1 MVIRILPNLGL
12 LLIALAVLTSLHQAF
27 QPEKAGDILARHVTL
42 AAQISPFAL
51 LVGAFVV
58 DASSL
63 DLVARY
69 GGAGLPLL
77 YRISAVWGGR
87 AGPLLLW
94 AALLGIVTWM
104 MAEKDKPARLEIR
117 IMHVLVAS
125 IILVSWLLEPFAPAG
140 LQQGELHP
148 LLQTDLM
155 VIHPPIVF
163 AYYSLCLATASV
175 AIAGV
180 LRHDSSESIH
190 ESQLYWARAAFLVGT
205 IGIGLGGLWAYTVLD
220 WGGYWAWDPVE
231 TGSLLPWLALLLVI
245 HVRAQPGSKAISAS
259 PAIAIIAGAL
269 AFHATMVT
277 RANGVWASVH
287 AFVADGEGSLSEDPY
302 LRVLEIAEF
311 SPVGIE
317 VTSYLIV
324 MVAMFC
330 FAILHLLREQRKAVS
345 SEGGKTMLEET
356 PTMSRLLILAF
367 LVVAIWI
374 GSTAIL
380 AVGLAL
386 MLLIVN
392 GDSQRPGMHWV
403 TLGVVMMLFSSW
415 LWISDIQ
422 QSVAGMVPFLAP
434 WLLSP
439 ENENEFKSLRLPFKS
454 ASARTRVAKMIP
466 WYGGTAFLLLTWLLL
481 TVEIDGPSLEAH
493 EFYGAPLLAIL
504 ALGLVLYGWGRSL
517 PADKGPVAMGLA
529 LVASIVL
536 AAYSDS
542 LPLPGDP
549 KLVVTS
555 GITRGA
561 VGAFVLTWLLISL
574 PVTAKQACLTV
585 KKVTPRL
592 RAGGMGGSNAAR
604 ARLLGSHLAHLGIL
618 LLLVG
623 HVMTTTLLD
632 RSDPSH
638 LVTLERDQAV
648 SYEGYE
654 MVFVGTDMFASDH
667 DDYDFPVGD
676 GFVGVSIEV
685 WKDGEL
691 IETLRP
697 GMLRFDSPSGA
708 INSRSEVDRM
718 SRLSGDTIVILDLAQ
733 SNDLLSSMILGD
745 LETVE
750 TVRVTIYDLQGS
762 HLVWLGWTLIMLGG
776 LAALLSSREA
786 ADEEE

>member
-1 MVIRILPNLGL
+1 MIRILPNLGL
-12 LLIALAVLTSLHQAF
+12 LLIALAVLTSLHQALR
-27 QPEKAGDILARHVTL
+27 PEKAGDILARHVTL

-356 PTMSRLLILAF
+356 PAMSRLLILAF

-392 GDSQRPGMHWV
+392 GDSQRPAMHWV

-439 ENENEFKSLRLPFKS
+439 ENENEFKSFRLPFKS

-574 PVTAKQACLTV
+574 PATAKQAWLTV

-592 RAGGMGGSNAAR
+592 QAGGMGGSNAAR

-638 LVTLERDQAV
+638 LVTLERDQVV

-762 HLVWLGWTLIMLGG
+762 HLVWLGWALIMLGG

>member
-1 MVIRILPNLGL
+1 MIRILPNLGL
-12 LLIALAVLTSLHQAF
+12 LLIALAVLTSLHQALR
-27 QPEKAGDILARHVTL
+27 PEKAGDILARHVTL

-245 HVRAQPGSKAISAS
+245 PVRAQPGSKAISAS

-311 SPVGIE
+311 NPVGIE

-356 PTMSRLLILAF
+356 PAMSRLLILAF

-392 GDSQRPGMHWV
+392 GDYQRPAMHWV

-439 ENENEFKSLRLPFKS
+439 ENENEFKSFRLPFKS

-504 ALGLVLYGWGRSL
+504 AVGLVLYGWGRSL
-517 PADKGPVAMGLA
+517 PADKGPVATGLA

-574 PVTAKQACLTV
+574 PATAKQAWLTV

-592 RAGGMGGSNAAR
+592 QAGGMGGSNAAR

-762 HLVWLGWTLIMLGG
+762 HLVWLGWALIMLGG

>member
-1 MVIRILPNLGL
+1 MICILPALGL
-12 LLIALAVLTSLHQAF
+12 VLLVLAVVTSLHQVMR
-27 QPEKAGDILARHVTL
+27 PEKAGDVLVRNVTL
-42 AAQISPFAL
+42 ATQVSPFAL

-63 DLVARY
+63 DLVARF
-69 GGAGLPLL
+69 GGQGLPLL
-77 YRISAVWGGR
+77 YRVSAVWGGR

-94 AALLGIVTWM
+94 AALLGVVTWM
-104 MAEKDKPARLEIR
+104 MAEKDKPARLEVR

-125 IILVSWLLEPFAPAG
+125 ILLLSWLLDPFAAAG
-140 LQQGELHP
+140 QQQGELHP

-180 LRHDSSESIH
+180 IRQDSSESIH
-190 ESQLYWARAAFLVGT
+190 NSQLYWARAAFLVGT

-245 HVRAQPGSKAISAS
+245 HVRAQSGSKAIAAA
-259 PAIAIIAGAL
+259 PAIGIISGAL

-287 AFVADGEGSLSEDPY
+287 AFVADGEGTLSEDPY
-302 LRVLEIAEF
+302 LRVLEIAEW

-317 VTSYLIV
+317 VTSYLVV
-324 MVAMFC
+324 MVAMGC
-330 FAILHLLREQRKAVS
+330 FAMLHLVREQRASVS
-345 SEGGKTMLEET
+345 LAGGQTMLEQN
-356 PTMSRLLILAF
+356 PSMSKILILIF
-367 LVVAIWI
+367 LIIALWI
-374 GSTAIL
+374 GSSAIL
-380 AVGLAL
+380 AVGFAL

-392 GDSQRPGMHWV
+392 GDSHRPPMHWIS
-403 TLGVVMMLFSSW
+403 LGVVMMLFSSW

-422 QSVAGMVPFLAP
+422 QSVAAMVPFLAP

-439 ENENEFKSLRLPFKS
+439 ENESEFESVLLPFS
-454 ASARTRVAKMIP
+454 DISARTRVARMTP

-493 EFYGAPLLAIL
+493 EFYGAPLLGLL
-504 ALGLVLYGWGRSL
+504 ALALALYGWGRSL
-517 PADKGPVAMGLA
+517 PADKGPAVVGLA
-529 LVASIVL
+529 LTASITL
-536 AAYSDS
+536 AALSDK

-549 KLVVTS
+549 ELVVTS

-574 PVTAKQACLTV
+574 PTTAKQAWQTAKRTIPHFRV
-585 KKVTPRL
+585 
-592 RAGGMGGSNAAR
+592 GGTGGRNAAR
-604 ARLLGSHLAHLGIL
+604 ARLIGSHLAHLGIL

-623 HVMTTTLLD
+623 HILTTTMLD

-638 LVTLERDQAV
+638 LITLQKGEAIEH
-648 SYEGYE
+648 EGYE
-654 MVFVGTDMFASDH
+654 MVFVGMELIPSEH
-667 DDYDFPVGD
+667 QDYDFPVGD
-676 GFVGVSIEV
+676 GFIGVSIEV
-685 WKDGEL
+685 WQNNEL
-691 IETLRP
+691 IDTLRP

-708 INSRSEVDRM
+708 VNARSEVDRM

-733 SNDLLSSMILGD
+733 SNDLLSSMILGGVD
-745 LETVE
+745 EVE

-762 HLVWLGWTLIMLGG
+762 HLVWLGWALIMLGG
-776 LAALLSSREA
+776 LAALSSGREGA
-786 ADEEE
+786 QEEE

>member
-1 MVIRILPNLGL
+1 MIRILPTLGL
-12 LLIALAVLTSLHQAF
+12 LLLALAVATCLHQALR
-27 QPEKAGDILARHVTL
+27 PEKAGDILARNVSL
-42 AAQISPFAL
+42 AAQVSPFAL
-51 LVGAFVV
+51 LVGSFVV

-69 GGAGLPLL
+69 GGADLPLL
-77 YRISAVWGGR
+77 YRVSAVWGGR

-94 AALLGIVTWM
+94 AALLGVVTWM
-104 MAEKDKPARLEIR
+104 MAEKDKPARLEVR
-117 IMHVLVAS
+117 IMHILVAS
-125 IILVSWLLEPFAPAG
+125 ILLLSWLLDPFADAG
-140 LQQGELHP
+140 PQQGELHP

-163 AYYSLCLATASV
+163 AYYSLCLAAASV

-180 LRHDSSESIH
+180 LRRDSSESIH
-190 ESQLYWARAAFLVGT
+190 ESQLHWARAAFLVGT

-245 HVRAQPGSKAISAS
+245 HVRAQSGSKAVAAS
-259 PAIAIIAGAL
+259 PAVAIIAGAL

-287 AFVADGEGSLSEDPY
+287 AFVADGEGTLSEDPY
-302 LRVLEIAEF
+302 LRVLEIADW

-330 FAILHLLREQRKAVS
+330 FAILHLLREQKAAVS
-345 SEGGKTMLEET
+345 SAGGKTMLEET
-356 PTMSRLLILAF
+356 PAMSRLLILLF
-367 LVVAIWI
+367 LIIALWI
-374 GSTAIL
+374 GSSAIL
-380 AVGLAL
+380 SVGLAL

-392 GDSQRPGMHWV
+392 GDSQRPAMHWI

-422 QSVAGMVPFLAP
+422 QSVVGMLPFLAP

-439 ENENEFKSLRLPFKS
+439 ENEGEFESLRLPFS
-454 ASARTRVAKMIP
+454 DSSARTRAARMVP

-481 TVEIDGPSLEAH
+481 TVEIDGPSLKAH
-493 EFYGAPLLAIL
+493 EFYGAPLLGLL
-504 ALGLVLYGWGRSL
+504 ALGLALYGWGRSL
-517 PADKGPVAMGLA
+517 PADKTSAVMGIA

-536 AAYSDS
+536 AIFSER
-542 LPLPGDP
+542 LPFPGDP
-549 KLVVTS
+549 ELVVTS

-574 PVTAKQACLTV
+574 PTTAKQAWLTARRV
-585 KKVTPRL
+585 VPHL
-592 RAGGMGGSNAAR
+592 RTGGMGGSNAAR

-623 HVMTTTLLD
+623 HILTTTMLD

-638 LVTLERDQAV
+638 LVTLQRDEAV
-648 SYEGYE
+648 EYEGYE
-654 MVFVGTDMFASDH
+654 MVFVGTEMLASEH
-667 DDYDFPVGD
+667 EDYDFTVGD

-685 WKDGEL
+685 WQDGEL
-691 IETLRP
+691 IDTMRP

-708 INSRSEVDRM
+708 VNARSEVDRM
-718 SRLSGDTIVILDLAQ
+718 SRLSGDTIFILDLAQ
-733 SNDLLSSMILGD
+733 SNDLLSSMILGGLD
-745 LETVE
+745 DVE
-750 TVRVTIYDLQGS
+750 TIRVTIYDLQGS
-762 HLVWLGWTLIMLGG
+762 HLVWLGWILIMLGG
-776 LAALLSSREA
+776 IAALSSGREGA
-786 ADEEE
+786 SEEE

>member
-1 MVIRILPNLGL
+1 MICILPALGL
-12 LLIALAVLTSLHQAF
+12 VLLVLAVVTSLHQVMR
-27 QPEKAGDILARHVTL
+27 PEKAGDWLVRNVTL
-42 AAQISPFAL
+42 ATQVSPFAL

-63 DLVARY
+63 DLVARF
-69 GGAGLPLL
+69 GGQGLPLL
-77 YRISAVWGGR
+77 YRVSAVWGGR

-94 AALLGIVTWM
+94 AALLGVVTWM
-104 MAEKDKPARLEIR
+104 MAEKDKPARLEVR
-117 IMHVLVAS
+117 IMHVLIAS
-125 IILVSWLLEPFAPAG
+125 ILLLSWLLDPFAAAG
-140 LQQGELHP
+140 QQQGELHP

-180 LRHDSSESIH
+180 IRQDSSESIH
-190 ESQLYWARAAFLVGT
+190 NSQLYWARAAFLVGT

-245 HVRAQPGSKAISAS
+245 HVRAQSGSKAIAAA
-259 PAIAIIAGAL
+259 PAIGIISGAL

-287 AFVADGEGSLSEDPY
+287 AFVADGEGTLSEDPY
-302 LRVLEIAEF
+302 LRVLEIAEW

-317 VTSYLIV
+317 VTSYLVV
-324 MVAMFC
+324 MVAMGC
-330 FAILHLLREQRKAVS
+330 FAMLHLVREQRESVS
-345 SEGGKTMLEET
+345 LAGGQTMLEQN
-356 PTMSRLLILAF
+356 PSMSKILILIF
-367 LVVAIWI
+367 LIIALWI
-374 GSTAIL
+374 GSSAIL
-380 AVGLAL
+380 AVGFAL

-392 GDSQRPGMHWV
+392 GDSQRPPMHWIS
-403 TLGVVMMLFSSW
+403 LGVVMMLFSSW

-422 QSVAGMVPFLAP
+422 QSVAAMVPFLAP

-439 ENENEFKSLRLPFKS
+439 ENESEFESVLLPFS
-454 ASARTRVAKMIP
+454 DLSARTRVARMTP

-493 EFYGAPLLAIL
+493 EFYGAPLLGLL
-504 ALGLVLYGWGRSL
+504 ALALALYGWGRSL
-517 PADKGPVAMGLA
+517 PADKGPAVVGLA
-529 LVASIVL
+529 LTASITL
-536 AAYSDS
+536 AALSDK

-549 KLVVTS
+549 ELVVTS

-574 PVTAKQACLTV
+574 PTTAKQAWQTAKRTIPHFRV
-585 KKVTPRL
+585 
-592 RAGGMGGSNAAR
+592 GGTGGRNAAR
-604 ARLLGSHLAHLGIL
+604 ARLIGSHLAHLGIL
-618 LLLVG
+618 LLLMG
-623 HVMTTTLLD
+623 HILTTTMLD

-638 LVTLERDQAV
+638 LITLQRGEAIEH
-648 SYEGYE
+648 EGYE
-654 MVFVGTDMFASDH
+654 LVFVGMELIPSEH
-667 DDYDFPVGD
+667 QDYDFPVGD
-676 GFVGVSIEV
+676 GFIGVSIEV
-685 WKDGEL
+685 WQNNEL
-691 IETLRP
+691 IDTLRP

-708 INSRSEVDRM
+708 VNARSEVDRM

-733 SNDLLSSMILGD
+733 SNDLLSSMILGGVD
-745 LETVE
+745 EVE

-762 HLVWLGWTLIMLGG
+762 HLVWLGWALMMLGG
-776 LAALLSSREA
+776 LAALSSGREGA
-786 ADEEE
+786 QEEE

>member
-1 MVIRILPNLGL
+1 MIRILPTLGL
-12 LLIALAVLTSLHQAF
+12 LLLALAVATCLHQALR
-27 QPEKAGDILARHVTL
+27 PEKAGDILARNVSL
-42 AAQISPFAL
+42 AAQVSPFAL
-51 LVGAFVV
+51 LVGSFVV

-69 GGAGLPLL
+69 GGADLPLL
-77 YRISAVWGGR
+77 YRVSAVWGGR

-94 AALLGIVTWM
+94 AALLGVVTWM
-104 MAEKDKPARLEIR
+104 MAEKDKPARLEVR
-117 IMHVLVAS
+117 IMHILVAS
-125 IILVSWLLEPFAPAG
+125 ILLLSWLLDPFADAG
-140 LQQGELHP
+140 PQQGELHP

-163 AYYSLCLATASV
+163 AYYSLCLAAASV

-180 LRHDSSESIH
+180 LRRDSSESIH
-190 ESQLYWARAAFLVGT
+190 ESQLHWARAAFLVGT

-245 HVRAQPGSKAISAS
+245 HVRAQSGSKAVAAS
-259 PAIAIIAGAL
+259 PAVAIIAGAL

-287 AFVADGEGSLSEDPY
+287 AFVADGEGTLSEDPY
-302 LRVLEIAEF
+302 LRVLEIADW

-330 FAILHLLREQRKAVS
+330 FAILHLLREQKAAVS
-345 SEGGKTMLEET
+345 SAGGKTMLEET
-356 PTMSRLLILAF
+356 PAMSRLLILLF
-367 LVVAIWI
+367 LIIALWI
-374 GSTAIL
+374 GSSAIL
-380 AVGLAL
+380 SVGLAL

-392 GDSQRPGMHWV
+392 GDSQRPAMHWI

-422 QSVAGMVPFLAP
+422 QSVVGMLPFLAP
-434 WLLSP
+434 WLLTP
-439 ENENEFKSLRLPFKS
+439 ENEGEFESLRLPFS
-454 ASARTRVAKMIP
+454 DTSARTRAARMVP

-481 TVEIDGPSLEAH
+481 TVEIDGPSLKAH
-493 EFYGAPLLAIL
+493 EFYGAPLLGLL
-504 ALGLVLYGWGRSL
+504 ALGLALYGWGRSL
-517 PADKGPVAMGLA
+517 PADKTSAVMGIA

-536 AAYSDS
+536 AIFSER
-542 LPLPGDP
+542 LPFPGDP
-549 KLVVTS
+549 ELVVTS

-574 PVTAKQACLTV
+574 PTTAKQAWLTARRV
-585 KKVTPRL
+585 VPHL
-592 RAGGMGGSNAAR
+592 RTGGMGGSNAAR

-623 HVMTTTLLD
+623 HILTTTMLD

-638 LVTLERDQAV
+638 LVTLQRDEAV
-648 SYEGYE
+648 EHEGYE
-654 MVFVGTDMFASDH
+654 MVFVGTEMIASEH
-667 DDYDFPVGD
+667 EDYDFPVGD
-676 GFVGVSIEV
+676 GFVGASIEV
-685 WKDGEL
+685 WQDGEL
-691 IETLRP
+691 IDTMRP

-708 INSRSEVDRM
+708 VNARSEVDRM
-718 SRLSGDTIVILDLAQ
+718 SRLSGDTIFILDLAQ
-733 SNDLLSSMILGD
+733 SNDLLSSMILGGLD
-745 LETVE
+745 DVE
-750 TVRVTIYDLQGS
+750 TIRVTIYDLQGS
-762 HLVWLGWTLIMLGG
+762 HLVWLGWILIMLGG
-776 LAALLSSREA
+776 IAALSSGREGA
-786 ADEEE
+786 SEEE

>member
-1 MVIRILPNLGL
+1 MIRILPTLGL
-12 LLIALAVLTSLHQAF
+12 LLLALAVATCLHQALR
-27 QPEKAGDILARHVTL
+27 PEKAGDILARNVSL
-42 AAQISPFAL
+42 AAQVSPFAL
-51 LVGAFVV
+51 LVGSFVV

-69 GGAGLPLL
+69 GGADLPLL
-77 YRISAVWGGR
+77 YRVSAVWGGR

-94 AALLGIVTWM
+94 AALLGVVTWM
-104 MAEKDKPARLEIR
+104 MAEKDKPARLEVR
-117 IMHVLVAS
+117 IMHILVAS
-125 IILVSWLLEPFAPAG
+125 ILLLSWLLDPFAAAG
-140 LQQGELHP
+140 PQQGELHP

-163 AYYSLCLATASV
+163 AYYSLCLAAASV

-180 LRHDSSESIH
+180 LRRDSSESIH
-190 ESQLYWARAAFLVGT
+190 ESQLHWARAAFLVGT

-245 HVRAQPGSKAISAS
+245 HVRAQSGSKAVAAS
-259 PAIAIIAGAL
+259 PAVAIIAGAL

-287 AFVADGEGSLSEDPY
+287 AFVADGEGTLSEDPY
-302 LRVLEIAEF
+302 LRVLEIADW

-330 FAILHLLREQRKAVS
+330 FAILHLLREQKAAVS
-345 SEGGKTMLEET
+345 SAGGKTMLEET
-356 PTMSRLLILAF
+356 PAMSRLLILLF
-367 LVVAIWI
+367 LIIALWI
-374 GSTAIL
+374 GSSAIL
-380 AVGLAL
+380 SVGLAL

-392 GDSQRPGMHWV
+392 GDSQRPAMHWI

-422 QSVAGMVPFLAP
+422 QSVVGMLPFLAP

-439 ENENEFKSLRLPFKS
+439 ENEGEFESLRLPFS
-454 ASARTRVAKMIP
+454 DASARTRAARMVP

-481 TVEIDGPSLEAH
+481 TVEIDGPSLKAH
-493 EFYGAPLLAIL
+493 EFYGAPLLGLL
-504 ALGLVLYGWGRSL
+504 ALGLALYGWGRSL
-517 PADKGPVAMGLA
+517 PADKTSAVMGIA

-536 AAYSDS
+536 AIFSER
-542 LPLPGDP
+542 LPFPGDP
-549 KLVVTS
+549 ELVVTS

-574 PVTAKQACLTV
+574 PTTAKQAWLTARRV
-585 KKVTPRL
+585 VPHL
-592 RAGGMGGSNAAR
+592 RTGGMGGSNAAR

-623 HVMTTTLLD
+623 HILTTTMLD

-638 LVTLERDQAV
+638 LVTLQRDEAV
-648 SYEGYE
+648 EHEGYE
-654 MVFVGTDMFASDH
+654 MVFVGTEMLASEH
-667 DDYDFPVGD
+667 EDYDFPVGD

-685 WKDGEL
+685 WQDGEL
-691 IETLRP
+691 IDTMRP

-708 INSRSEVDRM
+708 VNARSEVDRM
-718 SRLSGDTIVILDLAQ
+718 SRLSGDTIFILDLAQ
-733 SNDLLSSMILGD
+733 SNDLLSSMILGGID
-745 LETVE
+745 DVE
-750 TVRVTIYDLQGS
+750 TIRVTIYDLQGS
-762 HLVWLGWTLIMLGG
+762 HLVWLGWILIMLGG
-776 LAALLSSREA
+776 IAALSSGREGTG
-786 ADEEE
+786 EEE

>member
-1 MVIRILPNLGL
+1 MKRILPTLGL
-12 LLIALAVLTSLHQAF
+12 LLLALAVATSLHQALR
-27 QPEKAGDILARHVTL
+27 PEKAGDRLATNVTL
-42 AAQISPFAL
+42 TAQIAPFAL

-58 DASSL
+58 DASGL

-77 YRISAVWGGR
+77 YRVSAVWGGR

-104 MAEKDKPARLEIR
+104 MAEKDKPARLEVR
-117 IMHVLVAS
+117 IMHLLVVS
-125 IILVSWLLEPFAPAG
+125 IILLSWLLEPFAPAG

-180 LRHDSSESIH
+180 LEERSSEDIH

-245 HVRAQPGSKAISAS
+245 HVRAQPGSKAIAAS
-259 PAIAIIAGAL
+259 PAVGIIAGAL

-287 AFVADGEGSLSEDPY
+287 AFVADGEGTLSEDPY
-302 LRVLEIAEF
+302 LRVLEIAEW

-324 MVAMFC
+324 MVAMSY
-330 FAILHLLREQRKAVS
+330 FAILHLLREQRAAVS
-345 SEGGKTMLEET
+345 STGGKTMLEEN
-356 PTMSRLLILAF
+356 PAMSSLLILLF
-367 LVVAIWI
+367 LIMALWI
-374 GSTAIL
+374 GSSAIL

-392 GDSQRPGMHWV
+392 GNSQRPPMHWI

-415 LWISDIQ
+415 LWISNIQ

-439 ENENEFKSLRLPFKS
+439 ENESEFESLRLPFTDS
-454 ASARTRVAKMIP
+454 SARIRAARMIP

-493 EFYGAPLLAIL
+493 EFYGAPLLGLL
-504 ALGLVLYGWGRSL
+504 ALGLALYGWGSSL
-517 PADKGPVAMGLA
+517 PADKGPVALILA
-529 LVASIVL
+529 LLASIVL
-536 AAYSDS
+536 SVFSDR

-549 KLVVTS
+549 EMVVTS

-561 VGAFVLTWLLISL
+561 LGAFILTWLLISL
-574 PVTAKQACLTV
+574 PLTAKQAWLTAKRV
-585 KKVTPRL
+585 MPHL
-592 RAGGMGGSNAAR
+592 RDGGMRGGNTAR

-618 LLLVG
+618 LLLIG
-623 HVMTTTLLD
+623 HVMTTTMLD

-638 LVTLERDQAV
+638 LVTLHRDEV
-648 SYEGYE
+648 VEYEGYE
-654 MVFVGTDMFASDH
+654 MVFVETEMISSDH
-667 DDYDFPVGD
+667 EGYDFSVGD

-733 SNDLLSSMILGD
+733 SNDLLGSMILGD
-745 LETVE
+745 LDGVE

-762 HLVWLGWTLIMLGG
+762 HLVWLGWALIMLGG
-776 LAALLSSREA
+776 LAAMLSSRKT

>member
-1 MVIRILPNLGL
+1 MTPILPTLGL
-12 LLIALAVLTSLHQAF
+12 LLLALAVFTSLHQTMR
-27 QPEKAGDILARHVTL
+27 PDKAGDVLARNITL
-42 AAQISPFAL
+42 VSQISPFTL
-51 LVGAFVV
+51 LVGAFVI

-69 GGAGLPLL
+69 GGSGLPLF
-77 YRISAVWGGR
+77 YRVSAVWGGR

-94 AALLGIVTWM
+94 AALLGIVSWM
-104 MAEKDKPARLEIR
+104 MTEKDKPAKLEVR

-125 IILVSWLLEPFAPAG
+125 ILLVSWLLEPFANAG

-163 AYYSLCLATASV
+163 AFYSLCLATASV

-180 LRHDSSESIH
+180 LRNDSSESIH
-190 ESQLYWARAAFLVGT
+190 ESQLCWARAAFFVGT

-259 PAIAIIAGAL
+259 PAIGIITGAL

-287 AFVADGEGSLSEDPY
+287 AFVADGEGTLSEDPY
-302 LRVLEIAEF
+302 LRVLEIAEW

-330 FAILHLLREQRKAVS
+330 FAMLHLLREQRAAVS
-345 SEGGKTMLEET
+345 SVGGKTMLEET
-356 PTMSRLLILAF
+356 PALSRLLILIF
-367 LVVAIWI
+367 LTIALWI
-374 GSTAIL
+374 GSSAIL

-392 GDSQRPGMHWV
+392 SDSRRPAMHWI

-415 LWISDIQ
+415 LWISNIQ
-422 QSVAGMVPFLAP
+422 QSVAGMIPFLAP

-439 ENENEFKSLRLPFKS
+439 ENENEFKSLRLPFTDI
-454 ASARTRVAKMIP
+454 SARTRAARMVP

-493 EFYGAPLLAIL
+493 EFYGAPLLALL
-504 ALGLVLYGWGRSL
+504 ALGLALYGWGRSL
-517 PADKGPVAMGLA
+517 PVDKGPIAIGLA
-529 LVASIVL
+529 LVASVIL
-536 AAYSDS
+536 AVFSDN
-542 LPLPGDP
+542 LPLPGDSE
-549 KLVVTS
+549 LVVTS

-561 VGAFVLTWLLISL
+561 IGAFVLTWLLISL
-574 PVTAKQACLTV
+574 PLTAKQAWLTT
-585 KKVTPRL
+585 KKVLPRL
-592 RAGGMGGSNAAR
+592 RASGMGGRNAPR

-623 HVMTTTLLD
+623 HVMTTTMLD
-632 RSDPSH
+632 RSNPSH
-638 LVTLERDQAV
+638 LVTLERNQPV
-648 SYEGYE
+648 EHEGYE
-654 MVFVGTDMFASDH
+654 MIFVGTEMYTSDH
-667 DDYDFPVGD
+667 EDYDYSVGD

-685 WKDGEL
+685 WKNGEH
-691 IETLRP
+691 IETLNP

-718 SRLSGDTIVILDLAQ
+718 SRLSGDTIVILDMAQ

-745 LETVE
+745 LDAVE
-750 TVRVTIYDLQGS
+750 SVRVTIYDLQGS
-762 HLVWLGWTLIMLGG
+762 HLVWLGWILIMLGG

>member
-1 MVIRILPNLGL
+1 VIRILPTLGL
-12 LLIALAVLTSLHQAF
+12 LLLALAVATCLHQALR
-27 QPEKAGDILARHVTL
+27 PEKAGDILARNVSL
-42 AAQISPFAL
+42 AAQVSPFAL
-51 LVGAFVV
+51 LVGSFVV

-69 GGAGLPLL
+69 GGADLPLL
-77 YRISAVWGGR
+77 YRVSAVWGGR

-94 AALLGIVTWM
+94 AALLGVVTWM
-104 MAEKDKPARLEIR
+104 MAEKDKPARLEVR
-117 IMHVLVAS
+117 IMHILVAS
-125 IILVSWLLEPFAPAG
+125 ILLLSWLLDPFADAG
-140 LQQGELHP
+140 PQQGELHP

-163 AYYSLCLATASV
+163 AYYSLCLAAASV

-180 LRHDSSESIH
+180 LRRDSSESIH
-190 ESQLYWARAAFLVGT
+190 ESQLHWARAAFLVGT

-245 HVRAQPGSKAISAS
+245 HVRAQSGSKAVAAS
-259 PAIAIIAGAL
+259 PAVAIIAGAL

-287 AFVADGEGSLSEDPY
+287 AFVADGEGTLSEDPY
-302 LRVLEIAEF
+302 LRVLEIADW

-330 FAILHLLREQRKAVS
+330 FAILHLLREQKAAVS
-345 SEGGKTMLEET
+345 SAGGKTMLEET
-356 PTMSRLLILAF
+356 PAMSRLLILLF
-367 LVVAIWI
+367 LIIALWI
-374 GSTAIL
+374 GSSAIL
-380 AVGLAL
+380 SVGLAL

-392 GDSQRPGMHWV
+392 GDSQRPAMHWI

-422 QSVAGMVPFLAP
+422 QSVVGMLPFLAP

-439 ENENEFKSLRLPFKS
+439 ENEGEFESLRLPFS
-454 ASARTRVAKMIP
+454 DASARTRAARMVP

-481 TVEIDGPSLEAH
+481 TVEIDGPSLKAH
-493 EFYGAPLLAIL
+493 EFYGAPLLGLL
-504 ALGLVLYGWGRSL
+504 ALGLALYGWGRSL
-517 PADKGPVAMGLA
+517 PADKTSAVMGIA

-536 AAYSDS
+536 AIFSER
-542 LPLPGDP
+542 LPFPGDP
-549 KLVVTS
+549 ELVVTS

-574 PVTAKQACLTV
+574 PTTAKQAWLTARRV
-585 KKVTPRL
+585 VPHL
-592 RAGGMGGSNAAR
+592 RTGGMGGSNAAR

-623 HVMTTTLLD
+623 HILTTTMLD

-638 LVTLERDQAV
+638 LVTLQRDEAV
-648 SYEGYE
+648 EYEGYE
-654 MVFVGTDMFASDH
+654 MVFVGTEMLASEH
-667 DDYDFPVGD
+667 EDYDFTVGD

-685 WKDGEL
+685 WQDGEL
-691 IETLRP
+691 IDTMRP

-708 INSRSEVDRM
+708 VNARSEVDRM
-718 SRLSGDTIVILDLAQ
+718 SRLSGDTIFILDLAQ
-733 SNDLLSSMILGD
+733 SNDLLSSMILGGLD
-745 LETVE
+745 DVE
-750 TVRVTIYDLQGS
+750 TIRVTIYDLQGS
-762 HLVWLGWTLIMLGG
+762 HLVWLGWILIMLGG
-776 LAALLSSREA
+776 IAALSSGREGA
-786 ADEEE
+786 SEEE

>member
-1 MVIRILPNLGL
+1 M
-12 LLIALAVLTSLHQAF
+12 LAVATSLHQTIR
-27 QPEKAGDILARHVTL
+27 PEKAGDRLAANVTL
-42 AAQISPFAL
+42 AAQIAPFAL

-58 DASSL
+58 DASGL

-77 YRISAVWGGR
+77 YRVSAVWGGR

-94 AALLGIVTWM
+94 AALLGIVTWI
-104 MAEKDKPARLEIR
+104 MAEKDKPARLEVR
-117 IMHVLVAS
+117 IMHLLVTS
-125 IILVSWLLEPFAPAG
+125 ILLLSWLLEPFAPAG

-180 LRHDSSESIH
+180 LEGRSSDSIH

-245 HVRAQPGSKAISAS
+245 HVRAQPGSKAIAAS
-259 PAIAIIAGAL
+259 PAVGIIAGAL

-287 AFVADGEGSLSEDPY
+287 AFVADGEGTLSEDPY
-302 LRVLEIAEF
+302 LRVLEIAEW

-324 MVAMFC
+324 MVAMSY
-330 FAILHLLREQRKAVS
+330 FAIMHLLREQRNEVKSA
-345 SEGGKTMLEET
+345 GGKTMLEET
-356 PTMSRLLILAF
+356 PGMSRLLILFF
-367 LVVAIWI
+367 LTMALWI
-374 GSTAIL
+374 GSSAIL

-392 GDSQRPGMHWV
+392 GNSRQPPMHWI

-439 ENENEFKSLRLPFKS
+439 ENESEFESLRLPFTDS
-454 ASARTRVAKMIP
+454 SARIRAARMIP

-493 EFYGAPLLAIL
+493 EFYGAPLLGLL
-504 ALGLVLYGWGRSL
+504 ALGLALYGWGSSL
-517 PADKGPVAMGLA
+517 PADKAPVALGLA
-529 LVASIVL
+529 LLASIVL
-536 AAYSDS
+536 SVFSDR

-549 KLVVTS
+549 ELVVTS
-555 GITRGA
+555 GINRGA
-561 VGAFVLTWLLISL
+561 LGAFVLTWLLISL
-574 PVTAKQACLTV
+574 PVTAKQAWLTTKRV
-585 KKVTPRL
+585 MPYL
-592 RAGGMGGSNAAR
+592 RAGGMRRSNIAR

-623 HVMTTTLLD
+623 HVMTTTMLD

-638 LVTLERDQAV
+638 LVTLQKDEIV
-648 SYEGYE
+648 EYEGYE
-654 MVFVGTDMFASDH
+654 MIFTETEMISADH
-667 DDYDFPVGD
+667 EDYDFSVGD

-685 WKDGEL
+685 LRDGEL

-733 SNDLLSSMILGD
+733 SNDLLGSMILGD
-745 LETVE
+745 LDGVE

-762 HLVWLGWTLIMLGG
+762 HLVWLGWALIMLGG
-776 LAALLSSREA
+776 LAAMLSSRRTP
-786 ADEEE
+786 DEEE

>member
-1 MVIRILPNLGL
+1 MIRILPNLGL
-12 LLIALAVLTSLHQAF
+12 LLIALAVLTSLHQALR
-27 QPEKAGDILARHVTL
+27 PEKAGDILARHVTL

-245 HVRAQPGSKAISAS
+245 HVRAQPGSKTISAS

>member
-1 MVIRILPNLGL
+1 MIRILPTLGL
-12 LLIALAVLTSLHQAF
+12 LLLALAVATCLHQALR
-27 QPEKAGDILARHVTL
+27 PEKAGDILARNVSL
-42 AAQISPFAL
+42 AAQVSPFAL
-51 LVGAFVV
+51 LVGSFVV

-69 GGAGLPLL
+69 GGADLPLL
-77 YRISAVWGGR
+77 YRVSAVWGGR

-94 AALLGIVTWM
+94 AALLGVVTWM
-104 MAEKDKPARLEIR
+104 MAEKDKPARLEVR
-117 IMHVLVAS
+117 IMHILVAS
-125 IILVSWLLEPFAPAG
+125 ILLLSWLLDPFAEAG
-140 LQQGELHP
+140 PQQGELHP

-163 AYYSLCLATASV
+163 AYYSLCLAAASV

-180 LRHDSSESIH
+180 LRRDSSESIH
-190 ESQLYWARAAFLVGT
+190 ESQLHWARAAFLVGT

-245 HVRAQPGSKAISAS
+245 HVRAQSGSKAVAAS
-259 PAIAIIAGAL
+259 PAVAIIAGAL

-287 AFVADGEGSLSEDPY
+287 AFVADGEGTLSEDPY
-302 LRVLEIAEF
+302 LRVLEIADW

-330 FAILHLLREQRKAVS
+330 FAILHLLREQKAAVS
-345 SEGGKTMLEET
+345 SAGGKTMLEET
-356 PTMSRLLILAF
+356 PAMSRLLILLF
-367 LVVAIWI
+367 LIIALWI
-374 GSTAIL
+374 GSSAIL
-380 AVGLAL
+380 SVGLAL

-392 GDSQRPGMHWV
+392 GDSQRPAMHWI

-422 QSVAGMVPFLAP
+422 QSVVGMLPFLAP

-439 ENENEFKSLRLPFKS
+439 ENEGEFESLRLPFS
-454 ASARTRVAKMIP
+454 DASARTRAARMVP

-481 TVEIDGPSLEAH
+481 TVEIDGPSLKAH
-493 EFYGAPLLAIL
+493 EFYGAPLLGLL
-504 ALGLVLYGWGRSL
+504 ALGLALYGWGRSL
-517 PADKGPVAMGLA
+517 PADKTSSVMGIA

-536 AAYSDS
+536 AIFSER
-542 LPLPGDP
+542 LPFPGDP
-549 KLVVTS
+549 ELVVTS

-574 PVTAKQACLTV
+574 PTTAKQAWLTAKRV
-585 KKVTPRL
+585 VPHL
-592 RAGGMGGSNAAR
+592 RTGGMGGSNAAR

-623 HVMTTTLLD
+623 HILTTTMLD

-638 LVTLERDQAV
+638 LVTLQRDEAV
-648 SYEGYE
+648 EHEGYE
-654 MVFVGTDMFASDH
+654 MVFVGTEMLASEH
-667 DDYDFPVGD
+667 EDYDFPVGD

-685 WKDGEL
+685 WQDGEL
-691 IETLRP
+691 IDTMQP

-708 INSRSEVDRM
+708 VNARSEVDRM
-718 SRLSGDTIVILDLAQ
+718 SRLSGDTIFILDLAQ
-733 SNDLLSSMILGD
+733 SNDLLSSMILGGLD
-745 LETVE
+745 DVE
-750 TVRVTIYDLQGS
+750 TIRVTIYDLQGS
-762 HLVWLGWTLIMLGG
+762 HLVWLGWILIMLGG
-776 LAALLSSREA
+776 IAALSSGREGA
-786 ADEEE
+786 SEEE

>member
-1 MVIRILPNLGL
+1 MIRILPTLGL
-12 LLIALAVLTSLHQAF
+12 LLLALAVATCLHQALR
-27 QPEKAGDILARHVTL
+27 PEKAGDILARNVSL
-42 AAQISPFAL
+42 AAQVSPFAL
-51 LVGAFVV
+51 LVGSFVV

-69 GGAGLPLL
+69 GGADLPLL
-77 YRISAVWGGR
+77 YRVSAVWGGR

-94 AALLGIVTWM
+94 AALLGVVTWM
-104 MAEKDKPARLEIR
+104 MAEKDKPARLEVR
-117 IMHVLVAS
+117 IMHILVAS
-125 IILVSWLLEPFAPAG
+125 ILLLSWLLDPFADAG
-140 LQQGELHP
+140 PQQGELHP

-163 AYYSLCLATASV
+163 AYYSLCLAAASV

-180 LRHDSSESIH
+180 LRRDSSESIH
-190 ESQLYWARAAFLVGT
+190 ESQLHWARAAFLVGT

-245 HVRAQPGSKAISAS
+245 HVRAQSGSKAVAAS
-259 PAIAIIAGAL
+259 PAVAIIAGAL

-287 AFVADGEGSLSEDPY
+287 AFVADGEGTLSEDPY
-302 LRVLEIAEF
+302 LRVLEIADW

-330 FAILHLLREQRKAVS
+330 FAILHLLREQKAAVS
-345 SEGGKTMLEET
+345 SAGGKTMLEET
-356 PTMSRLLILAF
+356 PAMSRLLILLF
-367 LVVAIWI
+367 LIIALWI
-374 GSTAIL
+374 GSSAIL
-380 AVGLAL
+380 SVGLAL

-392 GDSQRPGMHWV
+392 GDSQRPAMHWI

-422 QSVAGMVPFLAP
+422 QSVVGMLPFLAP

-439 ENENEFKSLRLPFKS
+439 ENEGEFESLRLPFS
-454 ASARTRVAKMIP
+454 DASARTRAARMVP

-481 TVEIDGPSLEAH
+481 TVEIDGPSLKAH
-493 EFYGAPLLAIL
+493 EFYGAPLLGLL
-504 ALGLVLYGWGRSL
+504 ALGLALYGWGRSL
-517 PADKGPVAMGLA
+517 PADKTSSVMGIA

-536 AAYSDS
+536 AIFSER
-542 LPLPGDP
+542 LPFPGDP
-549 KLVVTS
+549 ELVVTS

-574 PVTAKQACLTV
+574 PTTAKQAWLTARRV
-585 KKVTPRL
+585 VPHL
-592 RAGGMGGSNAAR
+592 RTGGMGGSNAAR

-623 HVMTTTLLD
+623 HILTTTMLD

-638 LVTLERDQAV
+638 LVTLQRDEAV
-648 SYEGYE
+648 EYEGYE
-654 MVFVGTDMFASDH
+654 MVFVGTEMLASEH
-667 DDYDFPVGD
+667 EDYDFTVGD

-685 WKDGEL
+685 WQDGEL
-691 IETLRP
+691 IDTMRP

-708 INSRSEVDRM
+708 VNARSEVDRM
-718 SRLSGDTIVILDLAQ
+718 SRLSGDTIFILDLAQ
-733 SNDLLSSMILGD
+733 SNDLLSSMILGGLD
-745 LETVE
+745 DVE
-750 TVRVTIYDLQGS
+750 TIRVTIYDLQGS
-762 HLVWLGWTLIMLGG
+762 HLVWLGWILIMLGG
-776 LAALLSSREA
+776 IAALSSGREGA
-786 ADEEE
+786 SEEE

>member
-1 MVIRILPNLGL
+1 MIRILPNLGL
-12 LLIALAVLTSLHQAF
+12 LLLALAVLTSLHQAMR
-27 QPEKAGDILARHVTL
+27 PEKAGDILARNVTL
-42 AAQISPFAL
+42 AAQISPFAF

-69 GGAGLPLL
+69 GGDGLPLL
-77 YRISAVWGGR
+77 YRVSAVWGGR

-94 AALLGIVTWM
+94 AALLGVVTWM
-104 MAEKDKPARLEIR
+104 MAERDKPAKLEVR
-117 IMHVLVAS
+117 ILHILVIS

-148 LLQTDLM
+148 LLQTNLM

-180 LRHDSSESIH
+180 LRRDSSKLIH

-231 TGSLLPWLALLLVI
+231 TGSLLPWLALLMLI
-245 HVRAQPGSKAISAS
+245 HVRAQSDSRAIAAS
-259 PAIAIIAGAL
+259 PAIGIITGAL

-302 LRVLEIAEF
+302 LRVLEIAEW

-330 FAILHLLREQRKAVS
+330 FAMLHLLREQRAAVS
-345 SEGGKTMLEET
+345 STDRKTMLEET
-356 PTMSRLLILAF
+356 PAMSRLLILIF
-367 LVVAIWI
+367 LTIALWI
-374 GSTAIL
+374 GSSSIL

-392 GDSQRPGMHWV
+392 GDSQRPPMHWI
-403 TLGVVMMLFSSW
+403 TMGVVMMLFSSW
-415 LWISDIQ
+415 LWISNIQ
-422 QSVAGMVPFLAP
+422 QSVAGMIPFLAP

-439 ENENEFKSLRLPFKS
+439 ENEGEFDSLQLPFTS
-454 ASARTRVAKMIP
+454 ISARTRVARMTP

-493 EFYGAPLLAIL
+493 EFYGAPLLALL
-504 ALGLVLYGWGRSL
+504 ALGLTLYGWGHSL
-517 PADKGPVAMGLA
+517 PVERGPIAVGLT
-529 LVASIVL
+529 LVASVVL
-536 AAYSDS
+536 AVFSEN

-549 KLVVTS
+549 ELVVTS

-561 VGAFVLTWLLISL
+561 VGVFVLTWLLISL
-574 PVTAKQACLTV
+574 PLTARQAWFTAKKTI
-585 KKVTPRL
+585 PHL
-592 RAGGMGGSNAAR
+592 RERGMGDSNAAR

-623 HVMTTTLLD
+623 HVLTTTMLD

-638 LVTLERDQAV
+638 LVTLERDQV
-648 SYEGYE
+648 VKHESYE
-654 MVFVGTDMFASDH
+654 MVFVGTEMISSDH
-667 DDYDFPVGD
+667 EDYDYLVGD

-685 WKDGEL
+685 WKDDEL
-691 IETLRP
+691 IDTLNP

-708 INSRSEVDRM
+708 INSRSEIDRM
-718 SRLSGDTIVILDLAQ
+718 STLSGDTIVILDLAQ
-733 SNDLLSSMILGD
+733 SNELLSSMILGD
-745 LETVE
+745 LDAVE
-750 TVRVTIYDLQGS
+750 SVRVTIYDLQGS
-762 HLVWLGWTLIMLGG
+762 HLVWLGWSLIMLGG
-776 LAALLSSREA
+776 LAALLSSHKTA
-786 ADEEE
+786 TEEE

>member
-1 MVIRILPNLGL
+1 MIRILPTLGL
-12 LLIALAVLTSLHQAF
+12 LLLALAVATCLNQALR
-27 QPEKAGDILARHVTL
+27 PEKAGDILARNVSL
-42 AAQISPFAL
+42 AAQVSPFAL
-51 LVGAFVV
+51 LVGSFVV

-69 GGAGLPLL
+69 GGADLPLL
-77 YRISAVWGGR
+77 YRVSAVWGGR

-94 AALLGIVTWM
+94 AALLGVVTWM
-104 MAEKDKPARLEIR
+104 MAEKDKPARLEVR
-117 IMHVLVAS
+117 IMHILVAS
-125 IILVSWLLEPFAPAG
+125 ILLLSWLLDPFADAG
-140 LQQGELHP
+140 PQQGELHP

-163 AYYSLCLATASV
+163 AYYSLCLAAASV

-180 LRHDSSESIH
+180 LRRDSSESIH
-190 ESQLYWARAAFLVGT
+190 ESQLHWARAAFLVGT

-245 HVRAQPGSKAISAS
+245 HVRAQSGSKAVAAS
-259 PAIAIIAGAL
+259 PAVAIIAGAL

-287 AFVADGEGSLSEDPY
+287 AFVADGEGTLSEDPY
-302 LRVLEIAEF
+302 LRVLEIADW

-330 FAILHLLREQRKAVS
+330 FAILHLLREQKAAVS
-345 SEGGKTMLEET
+345 SAGGKTMLEET
-356 PTMSRLLILAF
+356 PAMSRLLILLF
-367 LVVAIWI
+367 LIIALWI
-374 GSTAIL
+374 GSSAIL
-380 AVGLAL
+380 SVGLAL

-392 GDSQRPGMHWV
+392 GDSQRPAMHWI

-422 QSVAGMVPFLAP
+422 QSVVGMLPFLAP

-439 ENENEFKSLRLPFKS
+439 ENEGEFESLRLPFS
-454 ASARTRVAKMIP
+454 DASARTRAARMVP

-481 TVEIDGPSLEAH
+481 TVEIDGPSLKAH
-493 EFYGAPLLAIL
+493 EFYGAPLLGLL
-504 ALGLVLYGWGRSL
+504 ALGLALYGWGRSL
-517 PADKGPVAMGLA
+517 PADKTSAVMGIA

-536 AAYSDS
+536 AIFSER
-542 LPLPGDP
+542 LPFPGDP
-549 KLVVTS
+549 ELVVTS

-574 PVTAKQACLTV
+574 PTTAKQAWLTARRV
-585 KKVTPRL
+585 VPHL
-592 RAGGMGGSNAAR
+592 RTGGMGGSNAAR

-623 HVMTTTLLD
+623 HILTTTMLD

-638 LVTLERDQAV
+638 LVTLQRDEAV
-648 SYEGYE
+648 EYEGYE
-654 MVFVGTDMFASDH
+654 MVFVGTEMLASEH
-667 DDYDFPVGD
+667 EDYDFTVGD

-685 WKDGEL
+685 WQDGEL
-691 IETLRP
+691 IDTMRP

-708 INSRSEVDRM
+708 VNARSEVDRM
-718 SRLSGDTIVILDLAQ
+718 SRLSGDTIFILDLAQ
-733 SNDLLSSMILGD
+733 SNDLLSSMILGGLD
-745 LETVE
+745 DVE
-750 TVRVTIYDLQGS
+750 TIRVTIYDLQGS
-762 HLVWLGWTLIMLGG
+762 HLVWLGWILIMLGG
-776 LAALLSSREA
+776 IAALSSGREGA
-786 ADEEE
+786 SEEE

>member
-1 MVIRILPNLGL
+1 MIRILPTLGL
-12 LLIALAVLTSLHQAF
+12 LLLALAVATCLHQALR
-27 QPEKAGDILARHVTL
+27 PEKAGDILARNVSL
-42 AAQISPFAL
+42 AAQVSPFAL
-51 LVGAFVV
+51 LVGSFVV

-69 GGAGLPLL
+69 GGADLPLL
-77 YRISAVWGGR
+77 YRVSAVWGGR

-94 AALLGIVTWM
+94 AALLGVVTWM
-104 MAEKDKPARLEIR
+104 MAEKDKPARLEVR
-117 IMHVLVAS
+117 IMHILVAS
-125 IILVSWLLEPFAPAG
+125 ILLLSWLLDPFADAG
-140 LQQGELHP
+140 PQQGELHP

-163 AYYSLCLATASV
+163 AYYSLCLAAASV

-180 LRHDSSESIH
+180 LRRDSSESIH
-190 ESQLYWARAAFLVGT
+190 ESQLHWARAAFLVGT

-245 HVRAQPGSKAISAS
+245 HVRAQSGSKAVAAS
-259 PAIAIIAGAL
+259 PAVAIIAGAL

-287 AFVADGEGSLSEDPY
+287 AFVADGEGTLSEDPY
-302 LRVLEIAEF
+302 LRVLEIADW

-330 FAILHLLREQRKAVS
+330 FAILHLLREQKAAVS
-345 SEGGKTMLEET
+345 SAGGKTMLEET
-356 PTMSRLLILAF
+356 PAMSRLLILLF
-367 LVVAIWI
+367 LIIALWI
-374 GSTAIL
+374 GSSAIL
-380 AVGLAL
+380 SVGLAL

-392 GDSQRPGMHWV
+392 GDSQRPAMHWI

-422 QSVAGMVPFLAP
+422 QSVVGMLPFLAP

-439 ENENEFKSLRLPFKS
+439 ENEGEFESLRLPFS
-454 ASARTRVAKMIP
+454 DASARTRAARMVP

-481 TVEIDGPSLEAH
+481 TVEIDGPSLKAH
-493 EFYGAPLLAIL
+493 EFYGAPLLGLL
-504 ALGLVLYGWGRSL
+504 ALGLALYGWGRSL
-517 PADKGPVAMGLA
+517 PADKTSAVMGIA

-536 AAYSDS
+536 AIFSER
-542 LPLPGDP
+542 LPFPGDP
-549 KLVVTS
+549 ELVVTS

-574 PVTAKQACLTV
+574 PTTAKQAWLTARRV
-585 KKVTPRL
+585 VPHL
-592 RAGGMGGSNAAR
+592 RTGGMGGSNAAR

-623 HVMTTTLLD
+623 HILTTTMLD

-638 LVTLERDQAV
+638 LVTLQRDEAV
-648 SYEGYE
+648 EHEGYE
-654 MVFVGTDMFASDH
+654 MVFVGTEMLASEH
-667 DDYDFPVGD
+667 EDYDFPVGD

-685 WKDGEL
+685 WQDGEL
-691 IETLRP
+691 IDTMRP

-708 INSRSEVDRM
+708 VNARSEVDRM
-718 SRLSGDTIVILDLAQ
+718 SRLSGDTIFILDLAQ
-733 SNDLLSSMILGD
+733 SNDLLSSMILGGLD
-745 LETVE
+745 DVE
-750 TVRVTIYDLQGS
+750 TIRVTIYDLQGS
-762 HLVWLGWTLIMLGG
+762 HLVWLGWILIMLGG
-776 LAALLSSREA
+776 IAALSSGREGA
-786 ADEEE
+786 SEEE

>member
-1 MVIRILPNLGL
+1 MIRILPNLGL
-12 LLIALAVLTSLHQAF
+12 LLIALAVLTSLHQALR
-27 QPEKAGDILARHVTL
+27 PEKAGDILARHVTL

-356 PTMSRLLILAF
+356 PAMSRLLILAF

-392 GDSQRPGMHWV
+392 GDSQRPAMHWV

-439 ENENEFKSLRLPFKS
+439 ENENEFKSFRLPFKS

-574 PVTAKQACLTV
+574 PVTAKQAWLTV

-592 RAGGMGGSNAAR
+592 QAGGMGGSNAAR

-623 HVMTTTLLD
+623 HMMTTTLLD

-762 HLVWLGWTLIMLGG
+762 HLVWLGWALIMLGG

>member
-1 MVIRILPNLGL
+1 LGL
-12 LLIALAVLTSLHQAF
+12 LLLALAVATCLHQALR
-27 QPEKAGDILARHVTL
+27 PEKAGDILARNVSL
-42 AAQISPFAL
+42 AAQVSPFAL
-51 LVGAFVV
+51 LVGSFVV

-69 GGAGLPLL
+69 GGADLPLL
-77 YRISAVWGGR
+77 YRVSAVWGGR

-94 AALLGIVTWM
+94 AALLGVVTWM
-104 MAEKDKPARLEIR
+104 MAEKDKPARLEVR
-117 IMHVLVAS
+117 IMHILVAS
-125 IILVSWLLEPFAPAG
+125 ILLLSWLLDPFADAG
-140 LQQGELHP
+140 PQQGELHP

-163 AYYSLCLATASV
+163 AYYSLCLAAASV

-180 LRHDSSESIH
+180 LRRDSSESIH
-190 ESQLYWARAAFLVGT
+190 ESQLHWARAAFLVGT

-245 HVRAQPGSKAISAS
+245 HVRAQSGSKAVAAS
-259 PAIAIIAGAL
+259 PAVAIIAGAL

-287 AFVADGEGSLSEDPY
+287 AFVADGEGTLSEDPY
-302 LRVLEIAEF
+302 LRVLEIADW

-330 FAILHLLREQRKAVS
+330 FAILHLLREQKAAVS
-345 SEGGKTMLEET
+345 SAGGKTMLEET
-356 PTMSRLLILAF
+356 PAMSRLLILLF
-367 LVVAIWI
+367 LIIALWI
-374 GSTAIL
+374 GSSAIL
-380 AVGLAL
+380 SVGLAL

-392 GDSQRPGMHWV
+392 GDSQRPAMHWI

-422 QSVAGMVPFLAP
+422 QSVVGMLPFLAP

-439 ENENEFKSLRLPFKS
+439 ENEGEFESLRLPFS
-454 ASARTRVAKMIP
+454 DASARTRAARMVP

-481 TVEIDGPSLEAH
+481 TVEIDGPSLKAH
-493 EFYGAPLLAIL
+493 EFYGAPLLGLL
-504 ALGLVLYGWGRSL
+504 ALGLALYGWGRSL
-517 PADKGPVAMGLA
+517 PADKTSSVMGIA

-536 AAYSDS
+536 AIFSER
-542 LPLPGDP
+542 LPFPGDP
-549 KLVVTS
+549 ELVVTS

-574 PVTAKQACLTV
+574 PTTAKQAWLTARRV
-585 KKVTPRL
+585 VPHL
-592 RAGGMGGSNAAR
+592 RTGGMGGSNAAR

-623 HVMTTTLLD
+623 HILTTTMLD

-638 LVTLERDQAV
+638 LVTLQRDEAV
-648 SYEGYE
+648 EYEGYE
-654 MVFVGTDMFASDH
+654 MVFVGTEMLASEH
-667 DDYDFPVGD
+667 EDYDFTVGD

-685 WKDGEL
+685 WQDGEL
-691 IETLRP
+691 IDTMRP

-708 INSRSEVDRM
+708 VNARSEVDRM
-718 SRLSGDTIVILDLAQ
+718 SRLSGDTIFILDLAQ
-733 SNDLLSSMILGD
+733 SNDLLSSMILGGLD
-745 LETVE
+745 DVE
-750 TVRVTIYDLQGS
+750 TIRVTIYDLQGS
-762 HLVWLGWTLIMLGG
+762 HLVWLGWILIMLGG
-776 LAALLSSREA
+776 IAALSSGREGA
-786 ADEEE
+786 SEEE

>member
-1 MVIRILPNLGL
+1 MIRILPTLGL
-12 LLIALAVLTSLHQAF
+12 LLLALAVATCLHQALR
-27 QPEKAGDILARHVTL
+27 PEKAGDILARNVSL
-42 AAQISPFAL
+42 AAQVSPFAL
-51 LVGAFVV
+51 LVGSFVV

-69 GGAGLPLL
+69 GGADLPLL
-77 YRISAVWGGR
+77 YRVSAVWGGR

-94 AALLGIVTWM
+94 AALLGVVTWM
-104 MAEKDKPARLEIR
+104 MAEKDKPARLEVR
-117 IMHVLVAS
+117 IMHILVAS
-125 IILVSWLLEPFAPAG
+125 ILLLSWLLDPFADAG
-140 LQQGELHP
+140 PQQGELHP

-163 AYYSLCLATASV
+163 AYYSLCLAAASV

-180 LRHDSSESIH
+180 LRRDSSESIH
-190 ESQLYWARAAFLVGT
+190 ESQLHWARAAFLVGT

-245 HVRAQPGSKAISAS
+245 HVRAQSGSKAVAAS
-259 PAIAIIAGAL
+259 PAVAIIAGAL

-287 AFVADGEGSLSEDPY
+287 AFVADGEGTLSEDPY
-302 LRVLEIAEF
+302 LRVLEIADW

-330 FAILHLLREQRKAVS
+330 FAILHLLREQKAAVS
-345 SEGGKTMLEET
+345 SAGGKTMLEET
-356 PTMSRLLILAF
+356 PAMSRLLILLF
-367 LVVAIWI
+367 LIIALWI
-374 GSTAIL
+374 GSSAIL
-380 AVGLAL
+380 SVGLAL

-392 GDSQRPGMHWV
+392 GDSQRPAMHWI

-422 QSVAGMVPFLAP
+422 QSVVGMLPFLAP

-439 ENENEFKSLRLPFKS
+439 ENEGEFESLRLPFS
-454 ASARTRVAKMIP
+454 DASARTRAARMVP

-481 TVEIDGPSLEAH
+481 TVEIDGPSLKAH
-493 EFYGAPLLAIL
+493 EFYGAPLLGLL
-504 ALGLVLYGWGRSL
+504 ALGLALYGWGRSL
-517 PADKGPVAMGLA
+517 PADKTSAVMGIA

-536 AAYSDS
+536 AIFSER
-542 LPLPGDP
+542 LPFPGDP
-549 KLVVTS
+549 ELVVTS

-574 PVTAKQACLTV
+574 PTTAKQAWLTARRV
-585 KKVTPRL
+585 VPHL
-592 RAGGMGGSNAAR
+592 RTGGMGGSNAAR

-623 HVMTTTLLD
+623 HILTTTMLD

-638 LVTLERDQAV
+638 LVTLQRDEAV
-648 SYEGYE
+648 EYEGYE
-654 MVFVGTDMFASDH
+654 MVFVGTEMLASEH
-667 DDYDFPVGD
+667 EDYDFTVGD

-685 WKDGEL
+685 WQDGEL
-691 IETLRP
+691 IDTMRP

-708 INSRSEVDRM
+708 VNARSEVDRM
-718 SRLSGDTIVILDLAQ
+718 SRLSGDTIFILDLAQ
-733 SNDLLSSMILGD
+733 SNDLLSSMILGGLD
-745 LETVE
+745 DVE
-750 TVRVTIYDLQGS
+750 TIRVTIYDLQGS
-762 HLVWLGWTLIMLGG
+762 HLVWLGWILIMLGG
-776 LAALLSSREA
+776 IAALSSGREGA
-786 ADEEE
+786 SEEE